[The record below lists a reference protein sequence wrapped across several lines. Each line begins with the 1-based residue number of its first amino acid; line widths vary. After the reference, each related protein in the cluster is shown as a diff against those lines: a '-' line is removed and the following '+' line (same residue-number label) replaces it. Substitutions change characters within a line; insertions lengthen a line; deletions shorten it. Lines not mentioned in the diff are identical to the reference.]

1 MGLEKKREYEIC
13 VLFIIVKH
21 VVCNL
26 NNPGYWQ
33 QYCTTYHDDT
43 CISHLIW
50 LVIDDMTDKFINS
63 AELDNFR
70 QSKALKGIN
79 LMAVFD
85 WSNISKN
92 SVKQVFQFKNSEFGA
107 KERHGMDVFLQCK
120 PFLLDFCVFI
130 DPKKSN
136 NLLSCPENR
145 LANVMKMPVFCFIK
159 LIKYPIHPLQ

>member
-1 MGLEKKREYEIC
+1 MKGKIAAKSSCQMENMRKFLSNREYEIC

-21 VVCNL
+21 VVYNL
-26 NNPGYWQ
+26 SNPGYS
-33 QYCTTYHDDT
+33 TTYHDDT

-70 QSKALKGIN
+70 QSKVLRGIK
-79 LMAVFD
+79 LMTVFD

-107 KERHGMDVFLQCK
+107 KERHGMDVFLLSK
-120 PFLLDFCVFI
+120 HFFLDFWVHWS
-130 DPKKSN
+130 KK
-136 NLLSCPENR
+136 
-145 LANVMKMPVFCFIK
+145 K
-159 LIKYPIHPLQ
+159 

>member
-1 MGLEKKREYEIC
+1 M
-13 VLFIIVKH
+13 VLYYVS
-21 VVCNL
+21 L
-26 NNPGYWQ
+26 WYM
-33 QYCTTYHDDT
+33 Y
-43 CISHLIW
+43 LIW
-50 LVIDDMTDKFINS
+50 VVIDGMTDKFINS

-70 QSKALKGIN
+70 QSKALRGIK
-79 LMAVFD
+79 LMTVFD

-107 KERHGMDVFLQCK
+107 KERHGMDVFLQRK
-120 PFLLDFCVFI
+120 PFFLDFFVFI
-130 DPKKSN
+130 DLKKSN